1 MGQEYN
7 DFNDGG
13 GEGTEYRKFE
23 CGGDAGENQ
32 KTGYVVYWTEICVSL
47 DFFYCLKIFLILI
60 FFYWEKK
67 IYINNS
73 KKLFISNFF
82 KNYS

>member
-13 GEGTEYRKFE
+13 GEGTEYCKFE
-23 CGGDAGENQ
+23 CDGDTGENQ

-47 DFFYCLKIFLILI
+47 EIVLFDDFSFT
-60 FFYWEKK
+60 
-67 IYINNS
+67 
-73 KKLFISNFF
+73 
-82 KNYS
+82 